1 MGKLSVAGGI
11 PLKLRFE
18 DDRGNPIDSIVVNGV
33 EIRSEGPWFITDID
47 VLGRE
52 ALHLFRVTD
61 VGQTQAA
68 VEFRCGS

>member
-1 MGKLSVAGGI
+1 MGKLSIAGGI

-18 DDRGNPIDSIVVNGV
+18 DDGGNPIDSIVVNGV
-33 EIRSEGPWFITDID
+33 EIQSEGHWFITDID

-52 ALHLFRVTD
+52 GLHLFRVTD
-61 VGQTQAA
+61 VGQNQAT